1 MQYSC
6 QYKATDTSVS
16 IKINYAG
23 NNAKSMH
30 VSVEDSLKKLRT
42 SYIDILYVHIWE
54 WGTRFVQSVSAFRM
68 TSD

>member
-1 MQYSC
+1 M
-6 QYKATDTSVS
+6 QYKATDTSIS
-16 IKINYAG
+16 LKINYSG

-54 WGTRFVQSVSAFRM
+54 WGSRYEST
-68 TSD
+68 